1 MLICFRGEILRNC
14 LAHTQMGVNAMNS
27 NRYIGLLQQ
36 HDVSKRIFITFS
48 DKDIEK
54 EFRIQIASAVGGR
67 RGEGAYRKPLLRIS
81 RYSAS
86 EMDIFTEM
94 DIFRKYSHV

>member
-1 MLICFRGEILRNC
+1 
-14 LAHTQMGVNAMNS
+14 MGVNAMNS

-67 RGEGAYRKPLLRIS
+67 RGEGGL
-81 RYSAS
+81 S
-86 EMDIFTEM
+86 ETVTKDQSIQGQ
-94 DIFRKYSHV
+94 

>member
-1 MLICFRGEILRNC
+1 MRNC

-81 RYSAS
+81 RYRAS
-86 EMDIFTEM
+86 EMDIFSEI
-94 DIFRKYSHV
+94 DIFK